1 MHTAAVRMVSA
12 KTADAGAAVRVA
24 AVRAADAF
32 PVPVPYR
39 AHALA
44 VPGVPAVVGA
54 TS

>member
-24 AVRAADAF
+24 AAAGAF